1 MADQL
6 SGMVRRRDAKINAF
20 SRLIDAGII
29 ACTLVALVSVLNLSW
44 VPLYNWLLLITIVIF
59 SFLSESSHSYK
70 AWRDIDL
77 KSEIVAVGSN
87 WLVIVVLLVL
97 VDLIIHPSDLYNREM
112 VYYWFILT
120 PIELISWHSIT
131 RMVLRMFRDTGVS
144 AKSVAIYGA
153 TELGA
158 SLETRIQSMP
168 WAGYN
173 FVGYFDDRRSNG
185 SRRFISD
192 SSLIKGGSQELI
204 DQAKRGEIDTIF
216 ITLPLAAEKRIK
228 ELLNQLADTT
238 VSAYMMLDLFSF
250 DLLSASWLDIQG
262 MPAVSVFESPHT
274 GLDNIAK
281 RLLDIVAG
289 SAILLLLAVPMLL
302 IAAGIKLTSK
312 GPAIFRQLRY
322 GIGGEQITV
331 WKFRTMT
338 VMEAGDKPL
347 TQASKSDK
355 RITPF
360 GAFLRRTSLDELP
373 QFFNVL
379 TGTMSIVG
387 PRPHAVIHNE
397 FYRKAIH
404 GYMLR
409 HKVKP
414 GITGL
419 AQMKGY
425 RGETDTL
432 EKMEGRLK
440 YDLEYIRTWSLSLD
454 IKLIVLTAL
463 GGFLNKNAY

>member
-1 MADQL
+1 MSDQF
-6 SGMVRRRDAKINAF
+6 SRMVRRRDAKINAF

-29 ACTLVALVSVLNLSW
+29 GCTLVALVSVLKLSW
-44 VPLYNWLLLITIVIF
+44 VPLYSWLLLIAIVLF

-70 AWRDIDL
+70 AWRDISL
-77 KSEIVAVGSN
+77 RAEVIAVGSN
-87 WLVIVVLLVL
+87 WLMVVIILIL
-97 VDLIIHPSDLYNREM
+97 VDVFIHPSDLYNREM
-112 VYYWFILT
+112 VFYWFLLT

-131 RMVLRMFRDTGVS
+131 RMVLRLFRDTGVS
-144 AKSVAIYGA
+144 SRSVAIYGA

-158 SLETRIQSMP
+158 SLESRINSMP
-168 WAGYN
+168 WAGYK

-204 DQAKRGEIDTIF
+204 DQAKKGAIDTIF

-228 ELLNQLADTT
+228 VLLNELADTT

-250 DLLSASWLDIQG
+250 DLLNASWLDIQG
-262 MPAVSVFESPHT
+262 MPAISVFESPHT

-281 RLLDIVAG
+281 RALDLVAG
-289 SAILLLLAVPMLL
+289 SFILLVIAIPMML
-302 IAAGIKLTSK
+302 IALVIKMTSK
-312 GPAIFRQLRY
+312 GPAIFRQQRY
-322 GIGGEQITV
+322 GIGGEAITV

-338 VMEAGDKPL
+338 AMDAGDRVL
-347 TQASKSDK
+347 QQACKSDA

-360 GAFLRRTSLDELP
+360 GAFLRKASLDELP

-379 TGTMSIVG
+379 AGTMSIVG

-397 FYRKAIH
+397 FYRTAIH

-419 AQMKGY
+419 AQIKGY

-432 EKMEGRLK
+432 EKMEGRIK
-440 YDLEYIRTWSLSLD
+440 FDLEYIRSWSLWLD
-454 IKLIVLTAL
+454 VKLILMTAF

>member
-1 MADQL
+1 MADQF
-6 SGMVRRRDAKINAF
+6 SRMVRRRDAKINAF
-20 SRLIDAGII
+20 SRLVDAGII
-29 ACTLVALVSVLNLSW
+29 GCTLVALVSVLKLNW
-44 VPLYNWLLLITIVIF
+44 VPLYNWLLLIAIVLF

-70 AWRDIDL
+70 AWRDISL
-77 KSEIVAVGSN
+77 RAEATAVGSN
-87 WLVIVVLLVL
+87 WLVVVVVLVL
-97 VDLIIHPSDLYNREM
+97 VDIVFYPSDLYNREM
-112 VYYWFILT
+112 VFYWFLLT

-131 RMVLRMFRDTGVS
+131 RMVLRLFRDTGVNTR
-144 AKSVAIYGA
+144 SVAIYGA

-158 SLETRIQSMP
+158 SLENRIQSMP
-168 WAGYN
+168 WAGYK

-192 SSLIKGGSQELI
+192 SNLINGGSQELI
-204 DQAKRGEIDTIF
+204 EQAKKGAIDTIF

-228 ELLNQLADTT
+228 VLLNELADTT

-250 DLLSASWLDIQG
+250 DLLNASWLDIQG
-262 MPAVSVFESPHT
+262 MPAISVFESPHT
-274 GLDNIAK
+274 GLDNITK
-281 RLLDIVAG
+281 RTLDLVAG
-289 SAILLLLAVPMLL
+289 SVILVIIALPMLL
-302 IAAGIKLTSK
+302 IALAIRLTSK
-312 GPAIFRQLRY
+312 GPALFRQQRY
-322 GIGGEQITV
+322 GIGGEPITV

-338 VMEAGDKPL
+338 AADSDDQVL
-347 TQASKSDK
+347 QQATKNDS
-355 RITPF
+355 RITPL
-360 GAFLRRTSLDELP
+360 GAFLRKASLDELP
-373 QFFNVL
+373 QFFNVM

-397 FYRKAIH
+397 FYRTAIH

-419 AQMKGY
+419 AQIKGY

-432 EKMEGRLK
+432 EKMEGRIK
-440 YDLEYIRTWSLSLD
+440 YDLEYIRSWSLWLD
-454 IKLIVLTAL
+454 IKLIVLTAC

>member
-1 MADQL
+1 MSDQF
-6 SGMVRRRDAKINAF
+6 SRMVRRRDAKINAF

-29 ACTLVALVSVLNLSW
+29 GCTLVALVSVLKLSW
-44 VPLYNWLLLITIVIF
+44 VPLYSWLLLIAIVLF

-70 AWRDIDL
+70 AWRDISL
-77 KSEIVAVGSN
+77 RAEVIAVGSN
-87 WLVIVVLLVL
+87 WLMVVIILIL
-97 VDLIIHPSDLYNREM
+97 VDVFIHPSDLYNREM
-112 VYYWFILT
+112 VFYWFLLT

-131 RMVLRMFRDTGVS
+131 RMVLRLFRDTGVS
-144 AKSVAIYGA
+144 SRSVAIYGA

-158 SLETRIQSMP
+158 SLESRINSMP
-168 WAGYN
+168 WAGYK

-204 DQAKRGEIDTIF
+204 DQAKKGAIDTIF

-228 ELLNQLADTT
+228 VLLNELADTT

-250 DLLSASWLDIQG
+250 DLLNASWLDIQG
-262 MPAVSVFESPHT
+262 MPAISVFESPHT

-281 RLLDIVAG
+281 RALDLVAG
-289 SAILLLLAVPMLL
+289 SFILLVIAIPMML
-302 IAAGIKLTSK
+302 IALVIKMTSK
-312 GPAIFRQLRY
+312 GPAIFRQQRY
-322 GIGGEQITV
+322 GFGGEAITV

-338 VMEAGDKPL
+338 AMDAGDRVL
-347 TQASKSDK
+347 QQACKSDA

-360 GAFLRRTSLDELP
+360 GAFLRKASLDELP

-379 TGTMSIVG
+379 AGTMSIVG

-397 FYRKAIH
+397 FYRTAIH

-419 AQMKGY
+419 AQIKGY

-432 EKMEGRLK
+432 EKMEGRIK
-440 YDLEYIRTWSLSLD
+440 FDLEYIRSWSLWLD
-454 IKLIVLTAL
+454 VKLILMTAF